1 VSAPAVPA
9 VAFVSLAVRYDTGR
23 LVHRGG
29 LGVLGSGDGC
39 GLASLLDVGGR
50 AGAGAEYFRF
60 GGGAE
65 FGEFMF

>member
-1 VSAPAVPA
+1 VKSSAVGGADV
-9 VAFVSLAVRYDTGR
+9 TGR
-23 LVHRGG
+23 
-29 LGVLGSGDGC
+29 